1 MPPFME
7 LVGKIVR
14 IPLSLIPAESEVR
27 VLRGQL
33 RGMKWIK
40 GAGPNAYWVGTYEVR
55 RMRAFRNAIM
65 SGAVIYDVGANVGI
79 YSLVASRAAGPA
91 GMVYSFEPLPRN
103 LAYLRRHV
111 AINNLQNCQIV
122 EKAVCDR
129 QGTLAFATVAFS
141 ASMAHLSPDGEVLV
155 PSTTLDACVYGEA
168 RLRPPN
174 ILKIDVEG
182 AEMGVLRGAAHTIT
196 EFRPTIFLE
205 IHGTQLH
212 ADCKRFLLDHGYSVE
227 DSYGELTAT
236 PQPAGRCSS
245 ANA

>member
-1 MPPFME
+1 ME
-7 LVGKIVR
+7 LVDKIMR
-14 IPLSLIPAESEVR
+14 IPLSLIPADTEVR

-33 RGMKWIK
+33 RGMKWVK

-55 RMRAFRNAIM
+55 RMRAFRNAIT

-79 YSLVASRAAGPA
+79 YSLMASRAAGPG

-103 LAYLRRHV
+103 LAYLRRHL
-111 AINNLQNCQIV
+111 AINRLQNCQIV

-129 QGTLAFATVAFS
+129 EGTLAFATESFS
-141 ASMAHLSPDGEVLV
+141 ASMAHLSPDGELLV

-182 AEMGVLRGAAHTIT
+182 AEMDVLRGANRTIT
-196 EFRPTIFLE
+196 EFLPEIFLE

-212 ADCKRFLLDHGYSVE
+212 EDCKRYLVEHGYCVAE
-227 DSYGELTAT
+227 GYGELTAT
-236 PQPAGRCSS
+236 AQRAVRHSS